1 MSSSNLIR
9 LSGLAAVA
17 AGVLLL
23 IGDLLAFA
31 TEPENLSE
39 WATAPSY
46 VFVWLLFLLGAV
58 LLLVGLVGLYVR
70 QSEAAGVLGFVGF
83 LIAFLGTALALG
95 TVWAQLFVAP
105 SLATEAPGV
114 LDNEPTGMLAA
125 GFMITFM
132 IVFPLG
138 WLLFGIA
145 TLRAQVYPRAPAIV
159 LIAGSVITFL
169 PLPLTG
175 LVLDVAVAWLGLTL
189 MSGQVAAQ
197 ATAGAQPRVQ

>member
-58 LLLVGLVGLYVR
+58 LLLVGLVALYVR

-105 SLATEAPGV
+105 SLATETPGV

-145 TLRAQVYPRAPAIV
+145 TLRAQVYPRAAAIV
-159 LIAGSVITFL
+159 LIVGSVITFL

-189 MSGQVAAQ
+189 MSGQVTAQ

>member
-145 TLRAQVYPRAPAIV
+145 TLRAQVTRE
-159 LIAGSVITFL
+159 
-169 PLPLTG
+169 
-175 LVLDVAVAWLGLTL
+175 
-189 MSGQVAAQ
+189 
-197 ATAGAQPRVQ
+197 QPP

>member
-1 MSSSNLIR
+1 MSSSDLIR
-9 LSGLAAVA
+9 LSSLAAVA

-31 TEPENLSE
+31 TEPKNLSE
-39 WATAPSY
+39 WATSPSY

-70 QSEAAGVLGFVGF
+70 QSEAAGVLEFVGF
-83 LIAFLGTALALG
+83 LIVFLGTALALD

-125 GFMITFM
+125 GFMI
-132 IVFPLG
+132 VFPLG

-145 TLRAQVYPRAPAIV
+145 TLRAQVYPRAAAIV
-159 LIAGSVITFL
+159 LIVGSVITFL